1 MTGCAP
7 FVPQSRLQPNASCV
21 VRPAHKDIQPQ
32 VPQRLFNDSQ
42 ICVSVLFCLTCRLA
56 AGSLSQL
63 NSGSKPGGTT
73 FCASNVS
80 CQQKQNPL
88 KTDMTF
94 FSQLSEIR
102 VFWVFLKPANLF
114 EYCRRDFSTLHLCF
128 ILSILMSAG
137 V

>member
-1 MTGCAP
+1 MCSFCATIQ
-7 FVPQSRLQPNASCV
+7 VSTQCQLC
-21 VRPAHKDIQPQ
+21 VRPAYKDIQPQ
-32 VPQRLFNDSQ
+32 MPQRLFNDSQ

-80 CQQKQNPL
+80 CQQKQNLL

-94 FSQLSEIR
+94 FRQLSEIR

-114 EYCRRDFSTLHLCF
+114 EYCRRDFSTLQLRF